1 MVACVPNPVS
11 FDKTCTGCAVAK
23 SNERRSAT
31 ADLGRESHATAVRLA
46 ACRDP
51 MNPKPQPL
59 SV

>member
-11 FDKTCTGCAVAK
+11 LDKTCTGCAVAK

-31 ADLGRESHATAVRLA
+31 ADLGRETPTAAVRLA

-51 MNPKPQPL
+51 VNPKPQPP